1 MLDLNFNLV
10 RECYNNL
17 FFDKL
22 GGDIYSTEIF
32 DSNGCGSVLFEL
44 SLLSFPKLLNLNKD
58 GINDYGQIKGRG
70 KYF

>member
-1 MLDLNFNLV
+1 MGENH
-10 RECYNNL
+10 NNL

-22 GGDIYSTEIF
+22 EGDIYSTEIF
-32 DSNGCGSVLFEL
+32 DINGCGSVLFEV
-44 SLLSFPKLLNLNKD
+44 SLLSFPKLLTLNKD